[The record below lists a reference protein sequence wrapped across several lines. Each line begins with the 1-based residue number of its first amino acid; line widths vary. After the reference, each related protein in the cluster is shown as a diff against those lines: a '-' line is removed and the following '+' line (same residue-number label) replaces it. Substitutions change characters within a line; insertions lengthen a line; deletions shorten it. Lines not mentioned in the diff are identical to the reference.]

1 MTISISRLSAT
12 LLTACTLFAAVP
24 AQATNQGE
32 QRQDARDIRQDT
44 RQESRDAKQEC
55 REGLVGN
62 ADCRQDHRDNKQ
74 EARDQARDVKY

>member
-1 MTISISRLSAT
+1 MTIAISRLSAA

>member
-1 MTISISRLSAT
+1 MTISVSRLSAA

-32 QRQDARDIRQDT
+32 QRQDARDIRQDG

-62 ADCRQDHRDNKQ
+62 ADCRQEHRDNKQ
-74 EARDQARDVKY
+74 EGRDEARDIKY

>member
-24 AQATNQGE
+24 AHATNQGE

>member
-1 MTISISRLSAT
+1 MTVSVSRLSAA

-24 AQATNQGE
+24 AHATNQSE

-62 ADCRQDHRDNKQ
+62 ADCRQDHRDAKQ
-74 EARDQARDVKY
+74 EGRDQARDVKY

>member
-1 MTISISRLSAT
+1 MTISVRGLSAA

-44 RQESRDAKQEC
+44 RQESRDAKQDC
-55 REGLVGN
+55 REGVVGN

-74 EARDQARDVKY
+74 EARDEARDVKY